1 MVPFFIT
8 RNFIPE
14 MYNKNATV
22 RFLLAWSACPAVY
35 SGNYNQYLHV
45 SSNID
50 KDSEVTDSKISIP
63 VARLC
68 LLRNLVI
75 LPHDLDTPT
84 WMILKLLIFFVPIF
98 FSFITNTCSRGES
111 YVINIPYSSL
121 KCKSEDWTW
130 YRTECSGILSTR
142 NRCMIWLRT

>member
-1 MVPFFIT
+1 MQQCDFCLRDQRVQLCILVT
-8 RNFIPE
+8 TTNTC
-14 MYNKNATV
+14 M
-22 RFLLAWSACPAVY
+22 FL
-35 SGNYNQYLHV
+35 
-45 SSNID
+45 SNID
-50 KDSEVTDSKISIP
+50 KDSEVTDSKFSIP

-111 YVINIPYSSL
+111 CVINIPYSSL

-130 YRTECSGILSTR
+130 YRTECNGILSTR
-142 NRCMIWLRT
+142 NRWFD

>member
-14 MYNKNATV
+14 MYNKTQQCDFCSRDQRVQLCILVTTTNTCM
-22 RFLLAWSACPAVY
+22 FL
-35 SGNYNQYLHV
+35 
-45 SSNID
+45 SNID

-84 WMILKLLIFFVPIF
+84 
-98 FSFITNTCSRGES
+98 
-111 YVINIPYSSL
+111 
-121 KCKSEDWTW
+121 
-130 YRTECSGILSTR
+130 
-142 NRCMIWLRT
+142 

>member
-22 RFLLAWSACPAVY
+22 RFLLACPAVN

-75 LPHDLDTPT
+75 
-84 WMILKLLIFFVPIF
+84 
-98 FSFITNTCSRGES
+98 
-111 YVINIPYSSL
+111 
-121 KCKSEDWTW
+121 
-130 YRTECSGILSTR
+130 
-142 NRCMIWLRT
+142 

>member
-1 MVPFFIT
+1 M
-8 RNFIPE
+8 
-14 MYNKNATV
+14 
-22 RFLLAWSACPAVY
+22 FL
-35 SGNYNQYLHV
+35 
-45 SSNID
+45 SNID

-111 YVINIPYSSL
+111 YVINIPYSSSNRKIEL
-121 KCKSEDWTW
+121 GIEQNAVEFYPLETDAWFDKEHNWWIKC
-130 YRTECSGILSTR
+130 
-142 NRCMIWLRT
+142 